1 VDPVAPRPPPP
12 VPYEPSGAD
21 LSVTDPGGSTP
32 PLPVTDPGGSTPPLP
47 VTEPDRTTPPQKVQ
61 VTPTRTSA
69 VWAGVW
75 AGVVA
80 LILLIIFIAQ
90 NTAKVQISFF
100 ALDGQI
106 PLALALLIAGVAGA
120 IIAMSVAAARII
132 QLRRLVRKGR

>member
-1 VDPVAPRPPPP
+1 MTTPAENRPVDPVAPRPPPP
-12 VPYEPSGAD
+12 VPYEPTGTGAD
-21 LSVTDPGGSTP
+21 LSVTEPGSPTP
-32 PLPVTDPGGSTPPLP
+32 P
-47 VTEPDRTTPPQKVQ
+47 EKVQ
-61 VTPTRTSA
+61 LTPTRTSA

-75 AGVVA
+75 AGVVV

-132 QLRRLVRKGR
+132 QLRRLVRRSR